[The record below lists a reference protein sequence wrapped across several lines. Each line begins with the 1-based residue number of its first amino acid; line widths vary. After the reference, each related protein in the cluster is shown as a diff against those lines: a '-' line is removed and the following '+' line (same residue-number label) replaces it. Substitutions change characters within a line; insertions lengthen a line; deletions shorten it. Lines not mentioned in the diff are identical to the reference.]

1 MKNTFVSLKMLKEVY
16 TGKCHCPQYNEM
28 KFLPCGD
35 PPTAEILRDE
45 LVRII
50 EENQN
55 YGSPDQE

>member
-1 MKNTFVSLKMLKEVY
+1 MLKEMY